1 MEAARVH
8 PISGCHMKSVTRIMS
23 KNEPEKGR
31 QAKER
36 GLRQEEDGG
45 EAWMRWRRAGPVWG
59 RQSSLAWLSDG
70 GPEHQPRCQGLCE
83 PVQETELYPKDSEE
97 SRKGP
102 ELSYRIR
109 SMFAK
114 HHANCRVFSELKG
127 TRLETGKS
135 FETHLFTYPFYK
147 DQKVWKRTT
156 LVRMQRGRE
165 CISTWRP

>member
-1 MEAARVH
+1 
-8 PISGCHMKSVTRIMS
+8 MKSVTRIMS

-59 RQSSLAWLSDG
+59 RQNSLAWLSDG
-70 GPEHQPRCQGLCE
+70 GPEHRPRCQGLCE

-97 SRKGP
+97 SQKGP

-109 SMFAK
+109 STFEK
-114 HHANCRVFSELKG
+114 HHASCRVFSELKG

-135 FETHLFTYPFYK
+135 IIW
-147 DQKVWKRTT
+147 DT
-156 LVRMQRGRE
+156 LVYLPILQRSESLKTYNTGKSAERQRM
-165 CISTWRP
+165 